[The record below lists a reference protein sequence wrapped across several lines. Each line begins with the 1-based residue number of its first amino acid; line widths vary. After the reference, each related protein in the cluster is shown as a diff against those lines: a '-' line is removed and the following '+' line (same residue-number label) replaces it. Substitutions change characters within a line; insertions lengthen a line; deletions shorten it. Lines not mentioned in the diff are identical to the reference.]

1 VPITSGP
8 FPTVSLPGLDGRP
21 SLIAEAGLGTPALVL
36 IGHRGCK
43 TTRDTLPLVDR
54 IHRRLTRGR
63 VTAVLQDDAPD
74 ARALV
79 DQLHLALPVQIE
91 ADPYPLAAA
100 LGLEVVP
107 TIFALDENGVITGM
121 SEGLRRADLEAFA
134 DRLGVPGALFG
145 PEDAKIPPHKPG

>member
-1 VPITSGP
+1 VPITSGS
-8 FPTVSLPGLDGRP
+8 FPSASLPGLDGP
-21 SLIAEAGLGTPALVL
+21 PCPIAEAGFGAQALVL
-36 IGHRGCK
+36 IGHCGCR

-63 VTAVLQDDAPD
+63 VTAVLQDDAPT
-74 ARALV
+74 ARAVV
-79 DQLHLALPVQIE
+79 DQLHLALHVQLE

-107 TIFALDENGVITGM
+107 TIFALDEDGVITGM

-134 DRLGVPGALFG
+134 HRLGVPGALFG
-145 PEDAKIPPHKPG
+145 PEDAKIPAHKPG